1 MADADGPVDTAAAD
15 VQPMSS
21 QNGQASDTN
30 PTTASLNDPSLA
42 KRPRDAR
49 LIHMILAHYGV
60 TSYQERVP
68 LQLMD
73 FAYRYTSSTLQDAL
87 HFTNEGY
94 GTAGPGIGT
103 NAGGGKGAAEG
114 NTVNVAA
121 LRLAI
126 HSRTHYQYSPT
137 LPKEYYMDLGQE
149 KNRIALPPVQKEWG
163 MKLPPEQYLLTG
175 QGWEMAEEFDMVDE
189 ETVEDGGDATM
200 LDQAGSEQG
209 GEDVEGGTMDD
220 IFGPEGGDGEGDEGM
235 QEDQ

>member
-1 MADADGPVDTAAAD
+1 MTDVDGPVDPAALD
-15 VQPMSS
+15 TQLTSS
-21 QNGQASDTN
+21 QNEQAPDPN
-30 PTTASLNDPSLA
+30 LNAASLNDPYLA

-103 NAGGGKGAAEG
+103 SAGGGRGAAEG
-114 NTVNVAA
+114 NTVSVAA

-137 LPKEYYMDLGQE
+137 LPKEYYMDLAQE

-163 MKLPPEQYLLTG
+163 MRLPPEQYLLTG
-175 QGWEMAEEFDMVDE
+175 QGWEMAEEFDLADE
-189 ETVEDGGDATM
+189 EGVENGGDATM
-200 LDQAGSEQG
+200 LDQGGSEQG
-209 GEDVEGGTMDD
+209 GEDVEGGTMED
-220 IFGPEGGDGEGDEGM
+220 IFGPDGDGGEGDEGM
-235 QEDQ
+235 QED